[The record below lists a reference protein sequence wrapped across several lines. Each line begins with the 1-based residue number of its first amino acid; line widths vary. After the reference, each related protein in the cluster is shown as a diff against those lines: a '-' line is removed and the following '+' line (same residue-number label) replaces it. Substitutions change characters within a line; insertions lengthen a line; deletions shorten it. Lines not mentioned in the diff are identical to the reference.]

1 MSPAPKWFTPLAVI
15 SLLWNLMGVAAYV
28 SDMTMSAEAIAALE
42 PGMRSLYESRT
53 WWSTS
58 ATAIAVWGGTAGCV
72 GLLMRKAWA
81 RPMFIGSLL
90 GLIVQ
95 DLGMLTTPGFRDIAG
110 PSVLAIQGMVM
121 CFAVGLMFLS
131 HVATTR
137 GWLGARA

>member
-28 SDMTMSAEAIAALE
+28 SDMMMSPEAVAALE

-72 GLLMRKAWA
+72 GLLMRKGWA
-81 RPMFIGSLL
+81 LPMFVGSLI

-95 DLGMLTTPGFRDIAG
+95 DVGMLTTPDFIAIAG
-110 PSVLAIQGMVM
+110 PPVLAIQGTVLLY
-121 CFAVGLMFLS
+121 AVGLMFLAY
-131 HVATTR
+131 HANTR
-137 GWLGARA
+137 GWMGPRP